1 MTNGWTDTEEIE
13 RELDDTRSRL
23 DATIGALQQKLAP
36 GTMVDQAV
44 EYFTEG
50 GGVELGRNLG
60 RSLRDNPIPVALIGV
75 GIGWLVWSNSTSN
88 GRSDDADWQDRG
100 WPRDRVGLGANRDP
114 YGRRSHRYGG
124 GFDQEVSRHQP
135 MPYEAAAYD
144 DLASKANRAA
154 AAVKRN
160 ADEAEDAFQGR
171 VEAARAS
178 VLGLTRNA
186 GEAMEGF
193 RARVEEA
200 LGSAADSARSL
211 AASAGDSASRLADRG
226 REAVQGF
233 YEQGASALHGVRDRA
248 GDAAGQ
254 VRHFSSRT
262 IDYVQEQ
269 PLLLGA
275 LGITVGAAIGMLLP
289 SSRYER
295 RMAASLRDSLGESA
309 RQVVGEAGQSVA
321 RVAESVLDTAQ
332 EATRREGFVDTEGR
346 DLAAVARDKV
356 ADVAGRARHVVEET
370 AAAGR
375 EAVRRELAGEGNGD
389 HAGIAPQRPAKD
401 PSQAGVPVVASA
413 SPAPDQD
420 RPDVLGPGEAARPE
434 ERRAAAVELGH
445 EARTSRR
452 IPPKGWGQVLKRV
465 WSEATS
471 DQILMV
477 AASCAF
483 YATLALFPAI
493 SVLISLYGLLF
504 DPRPIEPQLAAVS
517 DVLPAAVFELVAQ
530 RLHDLVTR
538 PSAALSWGLA
548 IGVLTAL
555 WSASAGTKALI
566 YALNVAYEEQEK
578 RGLIRFNLTALSLH
592 PVRRCRRG
600 DFAGAH
606 RRPATAASARDAWAA
621 RPRLPPRVMSYALL
635 LACVVLGLAL
645 LYRFA
650 PSRREAHWHWITP
663 GSVLAACSGSLAS
676 ILFSLYVSNFASY
689 DATYGSLGAVASR

>member
-100 WPRDRVGLGANRDP
+100 WPRDRVDLGANRDP

-193 RARVEEA
+193 RARIEEA

-211 AASAGDSASRLADRG
+211 AASAGDLASRLADRG

-295 RMAASLRDSLGESA
+295 RMAASLRDSLGELA

-356 ADVAGRARHVVEET
+356 ADVAGRARHVVEES

-375 EAVRRELAGEGNGD
+375 EAVRRELAGERDDDACGD
-389 HAGIAPQRPAKD
+389 RPQRPAEH
-401 PSQAGVPVVASA
+401 PGQAA
-413 SPAPDQD
+413 
-420 RPDVLGPGEAARPE
+420 
-434 ERRAAAVELGH
+434 
-445 EARTSRR
+445 EARGGER
-452 IPPKGWGQVLKRV
+452 
-465 WSEATS
+465 
-471 DQILMV
+471 
-477 AASCAF
+477 
-483 YATLALFPAI
+483 
-493 SVLISLYGLLF
+493 
-504 DPRPIEPQLAAVS
+504 
-517 DVLPAAVFELVAQ
+517 
-530 RLHDLVTR
+530 VTR
-538 PSAALSWGLA
+538 
-548 IGVLTAL
+548 T
-555 WSASAGTKALI
+555 
-566 YALNVAYEEQEK
+566 
-578 RGLIRFNLTALSLH
+578 
-592 PVRRCRRG
+592 
-600 DFAGAH
+600 
-606 RRPATAASARDAWAA
+606 
-621 RPRLPPRVMSYALL
+621 
-635 LACVVLGLAL
+635 
-645 LYRFA
+645 
-650 PSRREAHWHWITP
+650 
-663 GSVLAACSGSLAS
+663 
-676 ILFSLYVSNFASY
+676 
-689 DATYGSLGAVASR
+689 